1 MRGRIY
7 KDCSCTMRQQHAV
20 PLYRVPCC
28 FGMNLSLTWI
38 FFFFYLFSLP
48 LPSNTKENKAAAWCL
63 NGAVVE
69 RGSAQKL
76 VSLKV

>member
-28 FGMNLSLTWI
+28 FGMNLVALTWI
-38 FFFFYLFSLP
+38 FFNYLFLLP
-48 LPSNTKENKAAAWCL
+48 LPSNTKENKAVAWCL

-69 RGSAQKL
+69 RGSALKL

>member
-28 FGMNLSLTWI
+28 FGMNLSLPWI
-38 FFFFYLFSLP
+38 FFFNLFSLP

-69 RGSAQKL
+69 RV